1 MIAASFIGHL
11 HLEWIAARIRLRESK
26 REDFV
31 APGCRRQITALLII
45 VSPSDDLVFADR
57 HVTREKGPHAGA
69 FTEGGYCTLFS
80 EGMRLAGRGGADDGI
95 AQACAAVYD
104 DEFEHMLGGI
114 AGFRRLELGRQGWG
128 LLRALTV
135 EQSRQRVRM
144 RQAQFDHPVPGARL
158 EELVAVGAQPV
169 AFDWARAGLR

>member
-1 MIAASFIGHL
+1 
-11 HLEWIAARIRLRESK
+11 
-26 REDFV
+26 
-31 APGCRRQITALLII
+31 
-45 VSPSDDLVFADR
+45 
-57 HVTREKGPHAGA
+57 
-69 FTEGGYCTLFS
+69 
-80 EGMRLAGRGGADDGI
+80 
-95 AQACAAVYD
+95 
-104 DEFEHMLGGI
+104 MLGGI